1 LKSTRGSTDVAAEQQ
16 AGLAQAVIEVDRT
29 QIARY
34 GISIDDVEDV
44 IEIAVGG
51 KTASH
56 LLEGNRRFDIA
67 VRMQKD
73 FRSSI
78 ASIENLGVR
87 SPEGGRIPFA
97 ELGSV
102 KVDIGASRISR
113 EENSRRIAIKCN
125 LIGRDQ
131 GGFVEEAMPKV
142 AAKVPLP
149 PGYRIVWSGQ
159 FENQQRAMKRLS
171 IIVPISLTLI
181 FILLFWTFQTVRHAI
196 LIVLNVPFALIGG
209 LVMLWLTGIHLSVSA
224 AVGFIALFGIAVQN
238 GLILV
243 SQLNA
248 LFREGIPVREV
259 IVSGSV
265 SRLRPVIMTALM
277 AMLGLI
283 PAALSTGVGS
293 ETAKPFAVVIIGGL
307 VTSTVLTLTMLPLV
321 YGYIEKRFNRS

>member
-1 LKSTRGSTDVAAEQQ
+1 
-16 AGLAQAVIEVDRT
+16 VIEVDRAK
-29 QIARY
+29 ISRY
-34 GISIDDVEDV
+34 GISVNDVEDV

-51 KTASH
+51 KAASQ

-78 ASIENLGVR
+78 ASIENLGVS
-87 SPEGGRIPFA
+87 SPQGSRIPFA

-142 AAKVPLP
+142 AAKVSLP

-159 FENQQRAMKRLS
+159 FENQQRAMKRLA

-243 SQLNA
+243 SQLNV
-248 LFREGIPVREV
+248 LVREGMSIREV

-321 YGYIEKRFNRS
+321 YGYIERRFSRS

>member
-1 LKSTRGSTDVAAEQQ
+1 
-16 AGLAQAVIEVDRT
+16 
-29 QIARY
+29 
-34 GISIDDVEDV
+34 
-44 IEIAVGG
+44 
-51 KTASH
+51 
-56 LLEGNRRFDIA
+56 
-67 VRMQKD
+67 
-73 FRSSI
+73 
-78 ASIENLGVR
+78 
-87 SPEGGRIPFA
+87 
-97 ELGSV
+97 
-102 KVDIGASRISR
+102 
-113 EENSRRIAIKCN
+113 
-125 LIGRDQ
+125 
-131 GGFVEEAMPKV
+131 MPKV
-142 AAKVPLP
+142 AAKVSLP

-159 FENQQRAMKRLS
+159 FENQQRAMKRLA

-181 FILLFWTFQTVRHAI
+181 FILLFWTFQTVRHAV

-248 LFREGIPVREV
+248 LLREGLTVREV
-259 IVSGSV
+259 IVTGSV

-321 YGYIEKRFNRS
+321 YGYVEKRFARS